1 MLSYM
6 NNRMREILKLLSEA
20 ESYVTSEEL
29 AKSLEVTS
37 RTIRGDIKTLND
49 AFVNYNVKISS
60 KKGSGY
66 RLMYHSNKDFNR
78 LSEQID
84 KLDALTDLNPV
95 TPEDRTRYIVK
106 RLLYSKKDI
115 KILTLMD
122 ELYVSETTIKK
133 DIQYVKAVLNK
144 YNIRIVK
151 TNSGIHAAGHEVN
164 KRFCISDYLIYRTQL
179 EDDIILD
186 LINSNNYLVTKNDL
200 DHITEI
206 LLQHLSDP
214 EMEVSDD
221 ALKKIAVHTA
231 ILISRYKSGK
241 SIDVNT
247 EGLSE
252 LTNESEYKISR
263 KIINAM
269 NMRFGLSLSED
280 EVAYLTMHLVGNRV
294 LHKELK
300 SSENLSDL
308 LGERVYQLSN
318 AIINEVDSWM
328 AGIDITNDEE
338 LIYSLGLHLKQLMT
352 RLSFNMNF
360 RNPLLDK
367 IKIKYPLAFEAGVIS
382 AKAIMKETGYRVNES
397 EIGFLALHFGVAIE
411 RKTYHP
417 SNKKKIAL
425 VCASGMATS
434 ELLLAKVSNL
444 LNDNYY
450 MMGAY
455 ALHQLEELLEQ
466 KPDIILTTVPIERDI
481 DIPFLLVPTILDDN
495 DVIDVKQFLDK
506 PNGGINVFTQFMKK
520 ELFFPKAKF
529 KTKLEAL
536 NVLTDQMISKGFISD
551 ETKQSIMSREQIAP
565 TAIGNFVAIPHP
577 VELNNDQSCI
587 CTSILES
594 EVSWSDSEE
603 VALIFII
610 VLEEKWR
617 SKFQEIFTALYDI
630 IHSSENILEL
640 IKKEDY
646 EGFIQKI
653 ESL

>member
-1 MLSYM
+1 M
-6 NNRMREILKLLSEA
+6 NNRMREILKLLAEA

-29 AKSLEVTS
+29 ARSLEVTS

-49 AFVNYNVKISS
+49 ALVNYNVKISS
-60 KKGSGY
+60 KKGNGY
-66 RLMYHSNKDFNR
+66 RLMYQSNKDFNR
-78 LSEQID
+78 LNEQID

-115 KILTLMD
+115 KISTLMD

-151 TNSGIHAAGHEVN
+151 TNSGIHSDGHEVN

-179 EDDIILD
+179 DDAIILD

-200 DHITEI
+200 DQITEI

-214 EMEVSDD
+214 RMEVSDD

-241 SIDVNT
+241 SIDINT

-252 LTNESEYKISR
+252 LTNESEYNISR

-269 NMRFGLSLSED
+269 NKRFGLSLSED

-328 AGIDITNDEE
+328 DGIDIMNDEE

-382 AKAIMKETGYRVNES
+382 AQAIMKETGYRVNES

-455 ALHQLEELLEQ
+455 ALHQLGELMEQ
-466 KPDIILTTVPIERDI
+466 KPDIILSTVPIDYDI

-495 DVIDVKQFLDK
+495 DVSNVKQFLDK
-506 PNGGINVFTQFMKK
+506 PNGEINVFTQFMKK

-529 KTKLEAL
+529 ETKLEAL
-536 NVLTDQMISKGFISD
+536 NVLTDQMISKGFITN
-551 ETKQSIMSREQIAP
+551 ETKHSIISREQIAP

-577 VELNNDQSCI
+577 VDINNDQSCI

-594 EVSWSDSEE
+594 KVSWSDSEE
-603 VALIFII
+603 VSLIFII

-617 SKFQEIFTALYDI
+617 AKFQEIFTALYEV

-646 EGFIQKI
+646 EDFIQKL